1 MLFKKRIMKL
11 KQYLLLTFLTQVHSE
26 SECAL
31 TGTWVDSAHAGTG
44 APKTVSINGATFN
57 FTGGVEDPFP
67 NNITTVAVTTTSNDW
82 MEVTYHN
89 GLGCSLAKVNGA
101 DIELTAPLATCA
113 TSWPTTD
120 PAFTG
125 KAVDGT
131 LVFCDLWIFGVMGAM
146 LGTFLSTLGLGLQK
160 LTHEKVKAEGKEI
173 VNYCNHP
180 YWLLGIGCLV
190 VDAVLDVWTFGLAP
204 ASLLAPMASM
214 VLVWNVVTSPCL
226 VGEKITKR
234 GMTGTLIIISGS
246 ICATIFSQHDTP
258 SYTLGTY
265 NEHRCVGWCW
275 MVLDG
280 VGWCWMVWSLDGVE
294 SGWC

>member
-1 MLFKKRIMKL
+1 
-11 KQYLLLTFLTQVHSE
+11 
-26 SECAL
+26 
-31 TGTWVDSAHAGTG
+31 
-44 APKTVSINGATFN
+44 
-57 FTGGVEDPFP
+57 
-67 NNITTVAVTTTSNDW
+67 
-82 MEVTYHN
+82 
-89 GLGCSLAKVNGA
+89 
-101 DIELTAPLATCA
+101 
-113 TSWPTTD
+113 
-120 PAFTG
+120 
-125 KAVDGT
+125 
-131 LVFCDLWIFGVMGAM
+131 
-146 LGTFLSTLGLGLQK
+146 
-160 LTHEKVKAEGKEI
+160 
-173 VNYCNHP
+173 
-180 YWLLGIGCLV
+180 V

-280 VGWCWMVWSLDGVE
+280 AGWCGVWMVWSLDGVE
-294 SGWC
+294 SGWCGWCGGLLFFLNIVAAYCVLTFFLSFFFVVCQPILVNGGLLPKSLSTKYALSVFL